1 MTTQGLLSA
10 VVVMKVIMLMTV
22 MITMLVMTDEDI
34 RVIILRAILK
44 GLTRRRAILQINAEG

>member
-1 MTTQGLLSA
+1 MTTHGLLSA